1 MYKITKLLIA
11 NRGEI
16 AERIIRTCR
25 EMGIATVAVFSDAD
39 RNARYVRKADE
50 SIHLGSSA
58 PAESYLNIEKII
70 HAAKFSHADAIHPG
84 YGFLA
89 ENAAFAAK
97 CRDEGIIFVGPS
109 PEVIESMGSKT
120 TAKELVQKL
129 GIPVI
134 EGYNGKDQ
142 NIKTLI
148 SEAKKIGFPVLLKA
162 AMGGG
167 GKGMRIINNEGELTA
182 GIEAAKRE
190 AENSFGD
197 GTLIIEK
204 YLNSIRHIEIQIIGD
219 DHGNYLHCF
228 ERDCSIQRRHQKI
241 IEESPSPVMTPV
253 LRDKMTSSAIEI
265 AKSLKY
271 SSMGTVEFIVDD
283 SLNYY
288 FLEVNTRLQVEHP
301 VTEMITGLE
310 LVRMQIEIAEGKELS
325 IKQEDIKTNGHA
337 VECRIYAEDP
347 ENNFL
352 PCTGKILTWREKDAP
367 GVRYDSGVEKGS
379 VVDVFYDPMLAKV
392 IAHGSSRSECL
403 RKLNHALQNLAILG
417 ITNNKDF
424 LSEIINNPDFI
435 EGKFDTSFISRSFP
449 DYKKHLALKNVYE
462 SAIAALLW
470 EWKIRDS
477 KRTLLKYLPS
487 GWKNNFYQPH
497 SETYHFK
504 ESLLELTYKYK
515 GNDFFKIQIKD
526 QKYKVELISLCEG
539 ELTCQINENQ
549 QSFIIAGSGDKIYVH
564 SYEQGCIVFTKELK
578 FKIIENETGEGAY
591 TAPMPGEII
600 KILVKPG
607 KSIRMGEQLVV
618 INSMKMEN
626 AIEAQ
631 ADGVVEEIFVE
642 EKTFVEADTLL
653 LTVKN

>member
-1 MYKITKLLIA
+1 MKNNSITKLLIA

-50 SIHLGSSA
+50 AIHLGPSA
-58 PAESYLNIEKII
+58 PFESYLNIEKLI
-70 HAAKFSHADAIHPG
+70 HAAKFSDADAIHPG

-148 SEAKKIGFPVLLKA
+148 SEAIKIGFPVLLKA

-167 GKGMRIINNEGELTA
+167 GKGMRIINNEGELTT
-182 GIEAAKRE
+182 GIESAKRE
-190 AENSFGD
+190 AEKSFGD

-228 ERDCSIQRRHQKI
+228 ERECSIQRRHQKI
-241 IEESPSPVMTPV
+241 IEESPSPVMTPE

-265 AKSLKY
+265 AKTLKY

-283 SLNYY
+283 

-310 LVRMQIEIAEGKELS
+310 LVRMQIEIAEGKELL

-352 PCTGKILTWREKDAP
+352 PCTGKILTWREKELH

-403 RKLNHALQNLAILG
+403 RKLNHTLQNLAILG

-424 LSEIINNPDFI
+424 LSEILKNPDFS
-435 EGKFDTSFISRSFP
+435 EGKFDTSFISRNFP
-449 DYKKHLALKNVYE
+449 DYKKNIDLKNVHE

-477 KRTLLKYLPS
+477 QRTI
-487 GWKNNFYQPH
+487 
-497 SETYHFK
+497 FK
-504 ESLLELTYKYK
+504 
-515 GNDFFKIQIKD
+515 
-526 QKYKVELISLCEG
+526 
-539 ELTCQINENQ
+539 
-549 QSFIIAGSGDKIYVH
+549 H
-564 SYEQGCIVFTKELK
+564 
-578 FKIIENETGEGAY
+578 
-591 TAPMPGEII
+591 MPIGF
-600 KILVKPG
+600 
-607 KSIRMGEQLVV
+607 
-618 INSMKMEN
+618 
-626 AIEAQ
+626 
-631 ADGVVEEIFVE
+631 DIFL
-642 EKTFVEADTLL
+642 FD
-653 LTVKN
+653 